1 MEELRR
7 LAAEYYRNTVSIR
20 FFGAKG
26 GAYLLISA
34 PFIVLSFYLN
44 QTLKVNFISIIP
56 AFIGASI
63 WSKARTEY
71 NKNLITR
78 LQFHTHSHSILIREQ
93 KALYLQSITAHI
105 GLSLYDTM
113 KAFRDVVE
121 TDNQNRSFVL
131 DNGWY
136 HFFRF
141 LYNSEAKNRILSLVI
156 YLISLIAIITVVK
169 PELNYNIYELISEL
183 TFEKSLDFFMLSSF
197 LILLGYVL
205 IVVPL
210 MFFVTYLIVPIMIR
224 LSSHAFL
231 SRFFISEL
239 NRYAFIEQR

>member
-7 LAAEYYRNTVSIR
+7 LATEYYRNTVSIR
-20 FFGAKG
+20 FFGIKG
-26 GAYLLISA
+26 GAYLIFSV
-34 PFIVLSFYLN
+34 PFILLSFYLN
-44 QTLKVNFISIIP
+44 QTIKVNLISLIP
-56 AFIGASI
+56 AVIGALI
-63 WSKARTEY
+63 WAAARKEY

-78 LQFHTHSHSILIREQ
+78 LQFHTHSHSILIREH

-105 GLSLYDTM
+105 GTSLFDTM
-113 KAFRDVVE
+113 KAFREVVE

-131 DNGWY
+131 ENGWY

-141 LYNSEAKNRILSLVI
+141 LYNGESKNRILSLVI

-169 PELNYNIYELISEL
+169 PELNYNIYELVRNLSSENL
-183 TFEKSLDFFMLSSF
+183 IDFLILGSF

-210 MFFVTYLIVPIMIR
+210 MFFVTYAVIPIMLQ

-231 SRFFISEL
+231 SSFFISEL
-239 NRYAFIEQR
+239 NKYAFIEQR